1 MNEANQHKY
10 ELVTERI
17 AEYIFAIQHYSLT
30 DEEVEQIVID
40 TAKLIKYKE
49 RLNGEVFYG

>member
-1 MNEANQHKY
+1 MNESNQAKY

-17 AEYIFAIQHYSLT
+17 AENIFSIQHYSLT
-30 DEEVEQIVID
+30 DEEVEQIIID